1 MWPFKGKLLNSISNI
16 LHCIFNYSLFISLA
30 LKSNRSKKVKACRS
44 FFLLVPGMST
54 AKGLSFALQADD
66 PHTMDFTLAILR
78 LQENQFL
85 ERIKRK
91 WWKKSHGCAD
101 QSRTGNI
108 YILSLQNKSEQQSLH
123 DGHQSCIN

>member
-1 MWPFKGKLLNSISNI
+1 
-16 LHCIFNYSLFISLA
+16 
-30 LKSNRSKKVKACRS
+30 
-44 FFLLVPGMST
+44 MST

-85 ERIKRK
+85 AQIKRK

-101 QSRTGNI
+101 QSGTGNI
-108 YILSLQNKSEQQSLH
+108 YILSL
-123 DGHQSCIN
+123 